1 MLTMRPMDERGQWA
15 AKSKKEYL
23 LDENGEKI
31 KLKSGAFKTRKISTT
46 DWNEQTKAEEWR
58 AAWAQSVNAAL
69 ATADIT
75 ERIDHRSYKRQGIEQ
90 IPTIHMGVTASQ
102 MERKGIATERGA
114 MNREIAISNRELRQT
129 KARIDKLKNWLKS
142 EVKTDAP
149 TLADVLSEILKNGE
163 QKNRYEKIHDL
174 KIASALFVFMQS
186 NNLSTL
192 PELQGKIA
200 EFYDR
205 LSDVREK
212 LKPIDR
218 RLKTLDEHIKQAEIL
233 AKHKA
238 VYKRYT
244 EQKPKDRDRFYE
256 TNRAEITLYE
266 AANRYMKEHLNG
278 RTAIPLK
285 AWKSEQ
291 AKLTGEQS
299 ALDREYKSLKED
311 VQSVE
316 TIRRYAE
323 SVERTIAP
331 PQKTRTQGLEL

>member
-1 MLTMRPMDERGQWA
+1 
-15 AKSKKEYL
+15 
-23 LDENGEKI
+23 
-31 KLKSGAFKTRKISTT
+31 
-46 DWNEQTKAEEWR
+46 
-58 AAWAQSVNAAL
+58 
-69 ATADIT
+69 
-75 ERIDHRSYKRQGIEQ
+75 
-90 IPTIHMGVTASQ
+90 
-102 MERKGIATERGA
+102 
-114 MNREIAISNRELRQT
+114 MNREIIISNRELRQT
-129 KARIDKLKNWLKS
+129 KARIDKLKSWLKS
-142 EVKTDAP
+142 KVKTDAP

-174 KIASALFVFMQS
+174 KIAAALFVFLKS

-200 EFYDR
+200 KFYER

-218 RLKTLDEHIKQAEIL
+218 RLKTLDEHIKQTEIL

-256 TNRAEITLYE
+256 ANRAEITLYE
-266 AANRYMKEHLNG
+266 AAVRYMKEHLNG

-291 AKLTGEQS
+291 AKLTSEQF
-299 ALDREYKSLKED
+299 ALATEYKSLKGD
-311 VQSVE
+311 VRAVE

-323 SVERTIAP
+323 SVERTIEP
-331 PQKTRTQGLEL
+331 P